1 MKNILTFLFMLFNY
15 LGFSQDGL
23 YYFNQNGKKDT
34 IVSIYNSSTSERIP
48 IGDTLVT
55 RIKKG
60 VVKSD
65 QEFLLN
71 LKNGTKIKGEVFID
85 ESRKYI
91 IYDLYIDTIS
101 YPNGGFYTAKRFFKS
116 EN

>member
-1 MKNILTFLFMLFNY
+1 MLFNY

-60 VVKSD
+60 IIGSD

-71 LKNGTKIKGEVFID
+71 LKNGAKIEGKIFID

-91 IYDLYIDTIS
+91 IYDLYVDTIRYRDGS
-101 YPNGGFYTAKRFFKS
+101 FYTAKRFFKR
-116 EN
+116 ED